1 MTSEVVMVSGGIL
14 KSGSIIRKCKTEEKS
29 SKYIKGENYQK
40 VLLDRGIFR
49 ENTVK
54 RSRAFWRKKKKI
66 WYLVNPIAR
75 KIYEPLA
82 LFGCIGEQT

>member
-54 RSRAFWRKKKKI
+54 RSRAFWRKKKETM
-66 WYLVNPIAR
+66 VSR
-75 KIYEPLA
+75 
-82 LFGCIGEQT
+82 

>member
-1 MTSEVVMVSGGIL
+1 MTSEVVMVSGGIP

-54 RSRAFWRKKKKI
+54 RSRAFWRKKKENM
-66 WYLVNPIAR
+66 VSR
-75 KIYEPLA
+75 
-82 LFGCIGEQT
+82 